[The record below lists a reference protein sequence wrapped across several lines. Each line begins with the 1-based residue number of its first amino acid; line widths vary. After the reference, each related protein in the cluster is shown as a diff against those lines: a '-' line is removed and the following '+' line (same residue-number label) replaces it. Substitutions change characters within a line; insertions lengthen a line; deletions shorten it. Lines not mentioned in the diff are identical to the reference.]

1 MQVLERKAKA
11 LQKLGENCEDVV
23 AQLNQLI
30 QKVTFNIKLCVSCS
44 SQGLVPEEK
53 QKALKETLLN
63 LKKIISVPKP
73 EEKQETTK
81 SAPSVLGDSVRV
93 SETAEQGRHLVATRD
108 IAVGEQVVSAADASN
123 LTFKHQ
129 LLGGKGGCSSC
140 CAASIF
146 EVKPLCHLP
155 RSTSSNALPR
165 TLPQLSCCLLW
176 DGV

>member
-23 AQLNQLI
+23 DQLNQLI
-30 QKVTFNIKLCVSCS
+30 QRVTFNIKLCVSYS
-44 SQGLVPEEK
+44 FQGQVPEEK

-81 SAPSVLGDSVRV
+81 SAPPVLGDSVRV

-108 IAVGEQVVSAADASN
+108 IAVGEQVGCAAAASN
-123 LTFKHQ
+123 QTFKH
-129 LLGGKGGCSSC
+129 
-140 CAASIF
+140 IYF
-146 EVKPLCHLP
+146 
-155 RSTSSNALPR
+155 
-165 TLPQLSCCLLW
+165 
-176 DGV
+176 

>member
-44 SQGLVPEEK
+44 SQGQVPEEK

-73 EEKQETTK
+73 EEKQEAAK
-81 SAPSVLGDSVRV
+81 SAPPVLGDSVKV
-93 SETAEQGRHLVATRD
+93 CETAEQGRHLVATRD
-108 IAVGEQVVSAADASN
+108 IAVGEQVGCAASN
-123 LTFKHQ
+123 QTFKH
-129 LLGGKGGCSSC
+129 
-140 CAASIF
+140 INF
-146 EVKPLCHLP
+146 
-155 RSTSSNALPR
+155 
-165 TLPQLSCCLLW
+165 
-176 DGV
+176 